1 MNIERLGRGNKV
13 RVAVGVVVLLAVVG
27 GAYLAFADQEPEPV
41 EISNA
46 EELQQVRGD
55 LDGHY
60 VLVDDIDLS
69 HIKDF
74 TPIGG
79 YDDGF
84 TGTLDGNGHTISNL
98 TIDRPDGANEGLFFG
113 MDGTVENLTLRDV
126 KVTGGEAVGG
136 LAGVSTG
143 TITESRVTGEVD
155 GDKRVGGLVGIAW
168 AGEIRDSQ
176 SEANVTGNL
185 LVGGLV
191 GQNDG
196 SIITRS
202 SATGS
207 VSGGTGV
214 GGLVG
219 YNQQVV
225 DKSHAGGD
233 VTGNTSGGLV
243 GVNENEIRN
252 SYATANVAG
261 IAGGLVGV
269 NTGEVTN
276 SYSTSSATGTI
287 AGGLIIENE
296 GDVRNSYATGKVE
309 GDESVGGLIENGT
322 DDRVTNSYWDINT
335 TGQGGSVAGKGLT
348 TSEMTGSAARE
359 NMEGFNFE
367 ETWRITEDDYPR
379 LAWQSET
386 DK

>member
-1 MNIERLGRGNKV
+1 MNLERLGRSNNVKV
-13 RVAVGVVVLLAVVG
+13 TVGVLVLIAVAS
-27 GAYLAFADQEPEPV
+27 GAYLAFGDEEPV

-69 HIKDF
+69 HIKNF

-84 TGTLDGNGHTISNL
+84 TGTLDGNGYTISNL
-98 TIDRPDGANEGLFFG
+98 TIDRPDGANVGLFFG
-113 MDGTVENLTLRDV
+113 MDGTIENLILRDV
-126 KVTGGEAVGG
+126 EVTGGEAVGG

-143 TITESRVTGEVD
+143 TVTESRVTGEVN
-155 GDKRVGGLVGIAW
+155 GNQRVGGLVGVAW
-168 AGEIRDSQ
+168 AGEIRDSR
-176 SEANVTGNL
+176 SEAKVTGNL
-185 LVGGLV
+185 LVGGFV

-196 SIITRS
+196 GNITRS
-202 SATGS
+202 SAAGS

-219 YNQQVV
+219 DNQQVV
-225 DKSHAGGD
+225 DKSYAGGD

-243 GVNENEIRN
+243 GINENEIRN
-252 SYATANVAG
+252 SYATANVTG

-269 NTGEVTN
+269 NTGEV
-276 SYSTSSATGTI
+276 A
-287 AGGLIIENE
+287 
-296 GDVRNSYATGKVE
+296 
-309 GDESVGGLIENGT
+309 
-322 DDRVTNSYWDINT
+322 NSYWDINT
-335 TGQGGSVAGKGLT
+335 TVQANSVAGTGLT
-348 TSEMTGSAARE
+348 TSEMTASAARE
-359 NMEGFNFE
+359 NIKGFDFE
-367 ETWRITEDDYPR
+367 EMWRTTEDDYPR

-386 DK
+386 DDKLEVEK